1 MSARRIETLNEFLR
15 EGLVNHTSHGY
26 ELSLLGEV
34 FMGHL
39 VRDLK
44 NEEGRRTIDQ
54 YIAEGRTLGRALSDG
69 KMRDD
74 ARANNRQI
82 ALSIFTR
89 GES

>member
-1 MSARRIETLNEFLR
+1 M
-15 EGLVNHTSHGY
+15 
-26 ELSLLGEV
+26 LGEV

-44 NEEGRRTIDQ
+44 NEEGRRAVDE
-54 YIAEGRTLGRALSDG
+54 YIVEGRTLGRAISDG

-82 ALSIFTR
+82 ALPIFSR
-89 GES
+89 SES